1 MFDIAI
7 SLLISIIEKQVQ
19 KSKDKGKPMKAL
31 KKIFSEDTQEKVA
44 KFYEA
49 YTIAA
54 IELEDELFTEDK

>member
-19 KSKDKGKPMKAL
+19 KSKDKEKPMKAL

-54 IELEDELFTEDK
+54 IELEDELYTEDK